1 MGRMRGHAAR
11 EGRGKSEWTEM
22 IPFATVRRPLAGR
35 ARLGA
40 VCCALAVMISASEV
54 RAQTGTIWSF
64 LGVGAAQN
72 SSDPAI
78 AAAAKAKAAK
88 HKICKKK
95 KSLQYLSGLGCT
107 PERPEVAEAI
117 LAAMSDPD
125 EPVRYE
131 AVKAVLMTAG
141 DCMSAEQKKAMRKA
155 LGCHEACK
163 MAKLKFDQ
171 AMHKCLD
178 RLCGK
183 APPKEHKKLS
193 ELCSHCNLFGGEDCP
208 DPTKTEPKD
217 CGKRRGTCCTPEI
230 RAKLQELAF
239 GRDENGCFLERS
251 TRVRTAAEQALT
263 ACNAC
268 AGGAC
273 QPGAGV
279 MTGWRE
285 MPPEE
290 QRELGPTADDRGGWG
305 QPADSF
311 CRPLP
316 PPGGSPHPTWA
327 LPTPAA
333 ASPQPAGACPD
344 CQPGADVQF
353 DPPLVLP
360 EETILTP
367 DASRHGLPP
376 AEPIPAPSAWVP
388 PAWQLR
394 LAIEPPR
401 SPPPPVGRRPPTPA
415 ETFTPKPGEM
425 PWMLRG
431 GPSW

>member
-1 MGRMRGHAAR
+1 
-11 EGRGKSEWTEM
+11 M
-22 IPFATVRRPLAGR
+22 IPFATVRRLSAGR
-35 ARLGA
+35 ARLVA
-40 VCCALAVMISASEV
+40 VCCAVAVMVAAAEA

-64 LGVGAAQN
+64 LGFGAAQN

-95 KSLQYLSGLGCT
+95 KALQYLSGLGCT

-141 DCMSAEQKKAMRKA
+141 DCMSNEQKKAMRKA

-171 AMHKCLD
+171 AIHKCLD

-208 DPTKTEPKD
+208 DPAKTEPKD

-263 ACNAC
+263 ACTAC

-279 MTGWRE
+279 ITGWRE

-290 QRELGPTADDRGGWG
+290 RRELGPTSGNRGDWS
-305 QPADSF
+305 QPADSV

-316 PPGGSPHPTWA
+316 PPGSPPQPTWA
-327 LPTPAA
+327 
-333 ASPQPAGACPD
+333 QPAPGGPPPTGGGCPD
-344 CQPGADVQF
+344 CQPEAGFQF
-353 DPPLVLP
+353 DSPLILP
-360 EETILTP
+360 DETILVP
-367 DASRHGLPP
+367 DDSAPGLPP
-376 AEPIPAPSAWVP
+376 AETIPAPSAQVP
-388 PAWQLR
+388 PSWQFR

-401 SPPPPVGRRPPTPA
+401 SSTPSFERNPPPPT
-415 ETFTPKPGEM
+415 EMFWPKPGEM

-431 GPSW
+431 GPRW